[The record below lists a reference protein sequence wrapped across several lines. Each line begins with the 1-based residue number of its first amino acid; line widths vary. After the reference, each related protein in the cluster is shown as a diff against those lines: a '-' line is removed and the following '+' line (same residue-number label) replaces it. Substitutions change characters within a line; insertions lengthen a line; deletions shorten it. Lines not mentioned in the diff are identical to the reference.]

1 MEPPEK
7 KFCFTVDLIIGAKI
21 FKADKFSTFPSHCTL
36 APQLSAMQC
45 SQNVQFCFLVLQNTN
60 AEDTV
65 LRSHIKKILTLLE
78 EIKTREVKSDDGSV
92 KVYNN
97 ADRTKGPESDSQS
110 KEERR
115 SSLYATS
122 DLRIYAKGPPGLHFK
137 RDHPSELHIINQEN
151 LNEIYGEVKTK

>member
-1 MEPPEK
+1 
-7 KFCFTVDLIIGAKI
+7 
-21 FKADKFSTFPSHCTL
+21 
-36 APQLSAMQC
+36 MQC
-45 SQNVQFCFLVLQNTN
+45 SQNVHFCFLVLQNTN

-151 LNEIYGEVKTK
+151 LNERYGEVKTK

>member
-7 KFCFTVDLIIGAKI
+7 KLCFTVDLIIGAKI

-45 SQNVQFCFLVLQNTN
+45 SQNVQFCLLVLQNTN
-60 AEDTV
+60 AGDTV

-115 SSLYATS
+115 SSLHATS

>member
-7 KFCFTVDLIIGAKI
+7 KFCFIVDLIIGAKL
-21 FKADKFSTFPSHCTL
+21 FKAANFSTFPSHCTL

-45 SQNVQFCFLVLQNTN
+45 SQNMHFCFSVLQNTN
-60 AEDTV
+60 AGDTV
-65 LRSHIKKILTLLE
+65 LRSHIKKILILLE

-97 ADRTKGPESDSQS
+97 VYRTKGPEADPQS

-115 SSLYATS
+115 SSLHATS

-137 RDHPSELHIINQEN
+137 RDHPSDVHIINQEN
-151 LNEIYGEVKTK
+151 LNKRYGEVKAK